1 MYSPM
6 LQRHIALA
14 RVPLELTKPGSR
26 VKVELAVNHRY
37 EYFDAVVTRLPLYNP
52 DRRTA

>member
-14 RVPLELTKPGSR
+14 RVPLERTKPGSR
-26 VKVELAVNHRY
+26 VKLELAVNHRY
-37 EYFDAVVTRLPLYNP
+37 EYFDAQVARLPLFNP
-52 DRRTA
+52 ARRTA

>member
-14 RVPLELTKPGSR
+14 RVPLSRTTPGST
-26 VKVELAVNHRY
+26 VKLELPVAHRY
-37 EYFDAVVTRLPLYNP
+37 EYFDAQVARLPLLNP
-52 DRRTA
+52 QRRTA

>member
-14 RVPLELTKPGSR
+14 RVPLGLAKPGSR
-26 VKVELAVNHRY
+26 VKLEMGVTHRY
-37 EYFDAVVTRLPLYNP
+37 EYFDAYVTPTPLFNP
-52 DRRTA
+52 QRRTA